1 MNSSKI
7 KGLFFGAAAAAT
19 YGMNP
24 LFALP
29 LYQQNI
35 STDSILFYRYSI
47 AAIVLAA
54 WMKFK
59 KQPMAINKYE
69 AAALFP
75 GGIVFALS
83 SLLLFSSYNYMA
95 AGLASTILFVYPVMV
110 ALIMTGFFQ
119 EKLTPVTVVSLILTL
134 IGIALLHKGED
145 GQTLSF
151 TGVTLVLL
159 SALAYAVYIVGV
171 NKSRLKELP
180 TEKLTLYV
188 ILFGLSVFFVR
199 LKFGIR
205 LQMLH
210 SFSACANALALAILP
225 TVISLICT
233 ARAIHY
239 VGATPTAILGALEPV
254 TAVFFGA
261 VIFHEPLTVR
271 LILGIAVII
280 AAVTLIVSGSAVSGK
295 INRAIAGFLR
305 RKQKNLRSENQPP
318 RR

>member
-1 MNSSKI
+1 MNNSKF
-7 KGLFFGAAAAAT
+7 KGLFFGAVAAAT

-35 STDSILFYRYSI
+35 STDSVLFYRYSI

-54 WMKFK
+54 WMKLK
-59 KQPMAINKYE
+59 KQPLSIKKYE
-69 AAALFP
+69 AVPLFL

-110 ALIMTGFFQ
+110 ALIMTGFFR

-134 IGIALLHKGED
+134 VGIALLHKGED
-145 GQTLSF
+145 GHAISF

-171 NKSRLKELP
+171 NKSRLKELS

-188 ILFGLSVFFVR
+188 ILFGLLVFFVR
-199 LKFGIR
+199 LRFGGQ

-210 SFSACANALALAILP
+210 SFSACANALALASLP

-233 ARAIHY
+233 AKAIHY

-254 TAVFFGA
+254 TAVFFGT
-261 VIFHEPLTVR
+261 VIFHEPLTAR

-280 AAVTLIVSGSAVSGK
+280 AAVTLIVSEPAVSGK
-295 INRAIAGFLR
+295 INRAIAELLH
-305 RKQKNLRSENQPP
+305 RK
-318 RR
+318 